1 MIVGILV
8 ALTMV
13 GPKRGFLIMALSV
26 NTNVA
31 SLNGQRNLNKST
43 DMLQTSMQRLSSG
56 LRINSAKDDAAG
68 LQISNRLTSQINGL
82 NVAVRNANDGISMAQ
97 TAEGALQESTN
108 ILHRMRDL
116 ALQSANGTYSNSD
129 RAAIQEEVSQL
140 QAELDRISETTSFGD
155 RKLLDGSFGSE
166 SFQVGAKS
174 FETINVSMGSFASE
188 DIGAQ
193 SFSMNAG
200 QALGSTAGAT
210 GLGGIAFS
218 GAASQHAFLG
228 SAGTVQTVSILGTQG
243 SATATF
249 SGSGTAVDVQ
259 DSINR
264 ATTKTGV
271 IADARTVISLDF
283 ASDNPTGNVS
293 AETTVTFALRG
304 SNTDESV
311 AAPTIKA
318 SFTNTEDL
326 SSLTIA
332 INNNANETGISAQLS
347 AEGELVLTSENGD
360 NIQISAFTISG
371 GGAASGSSLTV
382 SANSHDYEGDVS
394 DPTQNLNSMTL
405 VGTGSATVMSTTTN
419 EINFVGTIRTT
430 GNDDFGI
437 QSSQAELTGG
447 GLSQLE
453 NIEDL
458 NVGTAIG
465 AQMAVDVIDGALA
478 QIDTQRAQL
487 GAVQNRLD
495 STISNLQNVSENAS
509 GSRSRIRDTDF
520 AIETATMTK
529 NQILQ
534 QAGTSILAQ
543 ANQLPQAAL
552 SLLGG

>member
-1 MIVGILV
+1 
-8 ALTMV
+8 
-13 GPKRGFLIMALSV
+13 MALSV

-43 DMLQTSMQRLSSG
+43 AMLQTSMQRLSSG

-155 RKLLDGSFGSE
+155 RKLLDGSFGAE

-193 SFSMNAG
+193 SFAMNAG

-218 GAASQHAFLG
+218 GAATQHAFLG

-259 DSINR
+259 NAINR

-283 ASDNPTGNVS
+283 ASDNPTGNVT
-293 AETTVTFALRG
+293 AEITFTLRG
-304 SNTDESV
+304 SNSDESV

-318 SFTNTEDL
+318 SFVNTEDL
-326 SSLTIA
+326 SALAIA
-332 INNNANETGISAQLS
+332 VNNNANETGISAQLS

-371 GGAASGSSLTV
+371 GGANSGSSLTV
-382 SANSHDYEGDVS
+382 CANSHDYEGDIS
-394 DPTQNLNSMTL
+394 DPAQTLQSMTL

-430 GNDDFGI
+430 ANDDFGI
-437 QSSQAELTGG
+437 QTSQAELAAN

-453 NIEDL
+453 NVEDL
-458 NVGTAIG
+458 NVSTAIG

-509 GSRSRIRDTDF
+509 GSRSRIKDTDF